1 LNRHN
6 GKHWWEATISPNL
19 AKSIKAAGCQH
30 CRHTGFKC
38 RSGIYEMLTI
48 TPNLRK
54 RITPETDLQQ
64 LAKLARQQGMQ
75 PLIINGVEKVAA
87 GITSIEELLKI
98 VPPLET
104 D

>member
-1 LNRHN
+1 
-6 GKHWWEATISPNL
+6 
-19 AKSIKAAGCQH
+19 
-30 CRHTGFKC
+30 
-38 RSGIYEMLTI
+38 MLTI